1 MTRTE
6 QDLLVTLLGGVTL
19 AVSIGDDYLAYV
31 LPGFRP
37 LLLGAG
43 ALLVLL
49 GATGLLRGVP
59 ERLYHRLGGLLYDS
73 ARRRGPRAG
82 EHDHHGHGHSHGP
95 GVAWLLLV
103 PVAVLLVVAPP
114 ALGSFTAARQAG
126 PPAALVEA
134 AGEDAP
140 LGIGADDE
148 GQDYR
153 TMPLMGYV
161 IWSQQPDPTPLE
173 GRTIRLEGFLTP
185 REGGGWYV
193 SRIIINCCAADA
205 TPVSVV
211 LQGDLP
217 DDLVADQWVEA
228 IGSYSPPSPHPT
240 QGWPEPALAVEEV
253 APIDEPVASYG

>member
-1 MTRTE
+1 MNRTV
-6 QDLLVTLLGGVTL
+6 QDVLITLLGGVTL
-19 AVSIGDDYLAYV
+19 AVSIGHDYLAYV

-43 ALLVLL
+43 ALLLLL

-73 ARRRGPRAG
+73 TRRRGPHAG
-82 EHDHHGHGHSHGP
+82 AREHDQHGHGP

-103 PVAVLLVVAPP
+103 PIAVLLVVAPP

-126 PPAALVEA
+126 PPATLVEA

-140 LGIGADDE
+140 LGIGANDE
-148 GQDYR
+148 GEDYR
-153 TMPLMGYV
+153 TMPLMGYL
-161 IWSQQPDPTPLE
+161 IWSQQPDLTPLE

-205 TPVSVV
+205 APISVIIA
-211 LQGDLP
+211 GDVP
-217 DDLVADQWVEA
+217 NGLVADQWVEV
-228 IGSYSPPSPHPT
+228 IGQYTPPVPHPS
-240 QGWPEPALAVEEV
+240 QGWLEPALAAEEV
-253 APIDEPVASYG
+253 NPIEEPAASYEG